1 LIVTLVLWLIGWL
14 QQEKDGK
21 IDKGLLI
28 LYILAVTFSQ
38 GTPTSIIKTKKNVVS
53 ILAVRNFTGGYLIQK
68 STIFRMV
75 QSAWL
80 LALVLAYAYSGSLIS
95 KLTAPKNRFLINSI
109 EDAASNNN
117 IMPFVVKESSA
128 QEEFLVSPH
137 E

>member
-1 LIVTLVLWLIGWL
+1 M
-14 QQEKDGK
+14 
-21 IDKGLLI
+21 
-28 LYILAVTFSQ
+28 
-38 GTPTSIIKTKKNVVS
+38 
-53 ILAVRNFTGGYLIQK
+53 IQK

-80 LALVLAYAYSGSLIS
+80 LALLVLAYAYSGSLIS

-128 QEEFLVSPH
+128 HEEFLVSPH

>member
-117 IMPFVVKESSA
+117 IMPFVVKEFSA